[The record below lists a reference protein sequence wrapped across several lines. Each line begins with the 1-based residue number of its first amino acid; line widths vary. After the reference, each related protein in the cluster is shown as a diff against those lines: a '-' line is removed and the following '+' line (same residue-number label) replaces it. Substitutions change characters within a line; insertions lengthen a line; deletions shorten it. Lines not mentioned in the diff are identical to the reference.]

1 MLGPLTGIFSALFG
15 LIANIL
21 ATITGSFL
29 SLAVAIFNWVLSDN
43 FISLSYT
50 KLDNPFIQVG
60 WTFTRDL
67 TNIVFIIAL
76 VAIGLGTALRIK
88 DYQASKALPIL
99 IGIALLINFTPVLLG
114 LIVDSSNILM
124 NFFTQGGFA
133 GGNAFTNFATTQ
145 WGNIGSL
152 VGGLKFWDPL
162 ASNEARAAAT
172 GSFVLIFFN
181 LIAALVYLLFAA
193 ILIIRYV
200 AIWTLVIL
208 SPFAFACQI
217 LPATKKVFGQWWKLF
232 LQWSFVGVIA
242 TFFLYL
248 ADHIIR
254 ITTRGDFL
262 SNASLELGDAN
273 PIASLVQ
280 GVLPYF
286 ISIIFLFIGLFAS
299 LSFAPKGADAVMKA
313 GQKGINKASQIYGKA
328 AWDKTKSIGKGIA
341 TAPSR
346 AMRDYKTARA
356 TGLSKGQAS
365 WAATSRPTRRFFRQI
380 KPPIPQAPAKIIKT
394 YKTAK
399 ALGFSRKDAVITT
412 LNSVGKSWNSWKQ
425 GGVKTRAASRGF
437 QKAVKEVWGA
447 TIDKKTKLRR
457 CPKCGSEVP
466 QGAKKCD
473 VCGFTYK
480 KTL

>member
-299 LSFAPKGADAVMKA
+299 LGFAPKGADMVMKA
-313 GQKGINKASQIYGKA
+313 GQKGFQASGKA
-328 AWDKTKSIGKGIA
+328 LGTAVAKGAWKTPP
-341 TAPSR
+341 TAIKTTVGAFRSGRQSYDILR
-346 AMRDYKTARA
+346 AMGATKRFALRRA
-356 TGLSKGQAS
+356 GRRA
-365 WAATSRPTRRFFRQI
+365 WAATGTARKGAAKGVWNAI
-380 KPPIPQAPAKIIKT
+380 KGSAIAGGTAALGIKT
-394 YKTAK
+394 KK
-399 ALGFSRKDAVITT
+399 KGLRKDPCPACNYGALPTEKI
-412 LNSVGKSWNSWKQ
+412 
-425 GGVKTRAASRGF
+425 AAN
-437 QKAVKEVWGA
+437 A
-447 TIDKKTKLRR
+447 TE
-457 CPKCGSEVP
+457 CPKCKHVFS
-466 QGAKKCD
+466 
-473 VCGFTYK
+473 
-480 KTL
+480 